1 MITMTNAGAEAL
13 RARFGTLLAGR
24 LPGHIQ
30 RLDWDAEQ
38 LAAHQRDQLR
48 KLLAHAVQRSPFH
61 ARRLRGIDPSASSST
76 SWASCL

>member
-13 RARFGTLLAGR
+13 RARFGPLLARR

-30 RLDWDAEQ
+30 RLDWGAEQ
-38 LAAHQRDQLR
+38 LAAHQRNQLR
-48 KLLAHAVQRSPFH
+48 KLLAHAVERSPFTPV
-61 ARRLRGIDPSASSST
+61 ACEGSIPSASSST